1 MADAKEAARERVT
14 QARDELV
21 ALSHRIHANPE
32 LGFEEEQACAWL
44 CELLEGP
51 GSRSSGVGDLPT
63 AFAARAGSGPLHVV
77 VCAEY
82 DALPAVGHAC
92 GHNVIA
98 AMAAGAGMALARVAD
113 DAGLRV
119 TVLGTPAEEGG
130 GGKILLLQR
139 GAFDGAHAAM
149 MVHPSPYEQP
159 EMPIIAVN
167 HLKVAYTGKEAH
179 ASAYPFLGVNAA
191 DALVVAQT
199 AIGLL
204 RQHLRPSD
212 RVHGIV
218 TKGGDAANIIPAHTT
233 ADWMVRAADL
243 EQLEEVRAK
252 VARCFEAGALATGAT
267 LELSEDHDPY
277 SEMRHDHELSALY
290 QRNAE
295 ALGRTFIGRSDRGAG
310 STDMGNVSLA
320 LPSIHPTIGIDSLPA
335 VNHQPEFTASCATPR
350 PTRPWSTGRWPWPG
364 RRSTPPPTRRSAN
377 ASWPVRH
384 GPDVRDRPV
393 APTSLVSGTAVVPH
407 QRGETM
413 KYMILTYASQQD
425 YDGMAGKPTDRPAWS
440 AEDFAA
446 MGEFMES
453 FNKDLADSGEL
464 VETRAL
470 AAPVLTRR
478 LQLQHGVPVVTDGP
492 YAETQEVLAGYW
504 IVECESFD
512 RATEIAGRLANC
524 PAPAEVAATAVADVR
539 PLADSRTDL
548 EL

>member
-1 MADAKEAARERVT
+1 MADDVADAKEAARERVE

-44 CELLEGP
+44 CELLDGAGLEVE
-51 GSRSSGVGDLPT
+51 RGVGDLPT

-98 AMAAGAGMALARVAD
+98 AMAAGAGLALARVAD

-139 GAFDGAHAAM
+139 GLFEGAHAAM

-159 EMPIIAVN
+159 EMPIIAVD
-167 HLKVAYTGKEAH
+167 HLEIAYTGKEAH

-218 TKGGDAANIIPAHTT
+218 TKGGDAANVIPAHTT
-233 ADWMVRAADL
+233 ASWMVRAADL
-243 EQLEEVRAK
+243 DQLQEARDK
-252 VARCFEAGALATGAT
+252 VVRCFEAGALATGAT

-277 SEMRHDHELSALY
+277 AEMHHDHELSALY
-290 QRNAE
+290 RRNAE
-295 ALGRTFIGRSDRGAG
+295 ALGRSFLDRLSDRGAG

-335 VNHQPEFTASCATPR
+335 VNHQPEFTASCATPAADQAVVDGAVAMAWTAIDAATDQ
-350 PTRPWSTGRWPWPG
+350 PL
-364 RRSTPPPTRRSAN
+364 
-377 ASWPVRH
+377 
-384 GPDVRDRPV
+384 RDRLLG
-393 APTSLVSGTAVVPH
+393 A
-407 QRGETM
+407 Q
-413 KYMILTYASQQD
+413 
-425 YDGMAGKPTDRPAWS
+425 
-440 AEDFAA
+440 
-446 MGEFMES
+446 
-453 FNKDLADSGEL
+453 ADER
-464 VETRAL
+464 VE
-470 AAPVLTRR
+470 
-478 LQLQHGVPVVTDGP
+478 GG
-492 YAETQEVLAGYW
+492 G
-504 IVECESFD
+504 
-512 RATEIAGRLANC
+512 
-524 PAPAEVAATAVADVR
+524 
-539 PLADSRTDL
+539 
-548 EL
+548 